1 MKIKVFCLLLTLLTV
16 SLSVSAKKYPVIKF
30 DKTTVYFGTFSQ
42 DSPVQSCVFR
52 FTNVGKSK
60 LVINYVHTACGCT
73 AATYTKDFISPGG
86 SGEIRITYDGTGRMP
101 GKFKKYIQVFTNCK
115 NDLTR
120 LFIQGDMSAM
130 PEETLKSNK

>member
-30 DKTTVYFGTFSQ
+30 DKTT
-42 DSPVQSCVFR
+42 PVQSCVFR